1 MIARERFLMALE
13 HKEADRIPMHDTP
26 WNAAIRRWRSEG
38 LPANINPSEYFDFEM
53 AVFGADTSPRFPVKT
68 VEENE
73 EYITKTT
80 PYGGL
85 RRDHKNYSSTPEII
99 DYPVKT
105 RDDWEKIKERLK
117 PSQDRVDW
125 EGSWLAGTKK
135 DDRSFDSILE
145 TDRTD
150 QRLGLPGSRKAR
162 EQGRFTVYAT
172 PFGYDRI
179 QSYVHS
185 EQLLMLIAT
194 DPDWVRDMYEADA
207 QLSIEMYEVMKEGGF
222 EFDGAF
228 ILCDLGYRNG
238 LLFSP
243 HHYDEQLRPT
253 FRKLV
258 HYFKGQ
264 GLPVLLHSCGCVK
277 ELIPRF
283 IEDGLTCLQPLE
295 VKAGMDVVQLKKD
308 FGDQLTLMGGIDTRA
323 MADPDPSVIEKEIS
337 TKIPFIKK
345 GGGYIYHSDHSVPH
359 NVSFEQYKHTLE
371 LARHYGMY

>member
-1 MIARERFLMALE
+1 MTARERFLMALE
-13 HKEADRIPMHDTP
+13 HKEADRIPIHDSP
-26 WNAAIRRWRSEG
+26 WRSAIHRWHGEG
-38 LPANINPSEYFDFEM
+38 LPANVNPSEYFDFEM
-53 AVFGADTSPRFPVKT
+53 VVFGADTSPRFPVKT

-85 RRDHKNYSSTPEII
+85 RRDHKDYSTTPEIM

-117 PSQDRVDW
+117 PSQDRIDW
-125 EGSWLAGTKK
+125 EGGWLAGTKE
-135 DDRSFDSILE
+135 DDRGFDSILE
-145 TDRTD
+145 IDRTD
-150 QRLGLPGSRKAR
+150 QRLGLPGFRKAR
-162 EQGRFTVYAT
+162 EQGRFIVYAAM
-172 PFGYDRI
+172 FGYDLA
-179 QSYVHS
+179 QSYIRS

-194 DPDWVRDMYEADA
+194 DPEWMRDIYETDA
-207 QLSIEMYEVMKEGGF
+207 QLSIEMYEIMKEGGF

-258 HYFKGQ
+258 SYFKGE
-264 GLPVLLHSCGCVK
+264 GLPVLLHSDGCVK

-295 VKAGMDVVQLKKD
+295 VKAGMDVIQLKKD
-308 FGDQLTLMGGIDTRA
+308 FGDQLTFMGGIDTRA

-337 TKIPFIKK
+337 IKIPFAKK

-359 NVSFEQYKHTLE
+359 NVTFDQYKHTLE
-371 LARHYGMY
+371 LVRKYGVY